1 MNRATP
7 RLRALAALPFFLA
20 LAVHL
25 LLFALWRDELPDELA
40 THFSLGG
47 EADRWTGVTAYVLL
61 GTALLLGLAAGW
73 TAFVRRRSLW
83 AAWAT
88 AGFSGGLLVQLL
100 RANRVDE
107 FESVVFS
114 PGMDLGVALAVA
126 VVAGAAGWALTALV
140 PERPEGLTGP
150 EGPEGPEGDEE
161 AGEGAKGPKGAT
173 GEKPVVRGSAGGP
186 RLPLAPGEAAGWS
199 RDTGSRALTALAV
212 LALAAAPVT
221 LLVATWPGALLG
233 LLGLV
238 VGVPGLALARVRVT
252 VDRHGLTVRSA
263 LVHRPRVRIPLDGVA
278 DASVREI
285 DPLADF
291 GGWGY
296 RVRAHRTGVVTRSGE
311 ALVVRRRKG
320 SMGSEGSTGH
330 TESGREFV
338 VTVPDARTAA
348 ALLNTLVERH
358 GKV

>member
-7 RLRALAALPFFLA
+7 RLRALAALPFVLA

-25 LLFALWRDELPDELA
+25 LLFARWRDELPAELA
-40 THFSLGG
+40 THFSVEGY
-47 EADRWTGVTAYVLL
+47 ADGWTGPTTYALVS
-61 GTALLLGLAAGW
+61 TALLLGLAAGW
-73 TAFVRRRSLW
+73 TAFVRRRYLW

-88 AGFSGGLLVQLL
+88 AGFAGGLLVQLL

-107 FESVVFS
+107 FEVVVFS
-114 PGMDLGVALAVA
+114 PGMDLGIALVVA
-126 VVAGAAGWALTALV
+126 VVAGAAGWALGSLV
-140 PERPEGLTGP
+140 PEEPAQEPLDGP
-150 EGPEGPEGDEE
+150 GD
-161 AGEGAKGPKGAT
+161 
-173 GEKPVVRGSAGGP
+173 GP
-186 RLPLAPGEAAGWS
+186 RLPLAAGEAVGWS
-199 RDTGSRALTALAV
+199 KDTGSRALTVLAV

-263 LVHRPRVRIPLDGVA
+263 LVPRPRVRVPLDGVEG
-278 DASVREI
+278 ASVREI
-285 DPLADF
+285 DAIGDF

-296 RVRAHRTGVVTRSGE
+296 RVRAHRTGVVLRSGE
-311 ALVVRRRKG
+311 ALVVRRG
-320 SMGSEGSTGH
+320 
-330 TESGREFV
+330 SGREFA

-348 ALLNTLVERH
+348 ALLNALVERH

>member
-7 RLRALAALPFFLA
+7 RLRALAALPFVLA

-25 LLFALWRDELPDELA
+25 LLFARWRDELPAELA
-40 THFSLGG
+40 THFSVEGY
-47 EADRWTGVTAYVLL
+47 ADGWTGPTAYVLIS
-61 GTALLLGLAAGW
+61 TALLLGLAAGW
-73 TAFVRRRSLW
+73 TAFVRRRYLW
-83 AAWAT
+83 AALAT
-88 AGFSGGLLVQLL
+88 AGFAGGLLVQLL

-107 FESVVFS
+107 FEVVVFS
-114 PGMDLGVALAVA
+114 PGMDLGIALVVA

-140 PERPEGLTGP
+140 PEEPAKEPGGGP
-150 EGPEGPEGDEE
+150 AAD
-161 AGEGAKGPKGAT
+161 
-173 GEKPVVRGSAGGP
+173 GP
-186 RLPLAPGEAAGWS
+186 RLPLAAGEAVGWS
-199 RDTGSRALTALAV
+199 KDTGSRALTVLAV

-263 LVHRPRVRIPLDGVA
+263 LVPRPRVRVPLDGVEG
-278 DASVREI
+278 ASVREI
-285 DPLADF
+285 DAIGDF

-296 RVRAHRTGVVTRSGE
+296 RVRAHRTGVVLRSGE
-311 ALVVRRRKG
+311 ALVVRRG
-320 SMGSEGSTGH
+320 
-330 TESGREFV
+330 SGREFA

-348 ALLNTLVERH
+348 ALLNALVERH